1 MSQRKFS
8 ETGINKKR
16 FFLDLDSSDEE
27 GPQKMNFSGQK
38 PLYTNSKR
46 PFRNKRIS
54 MTENEE
60 ESSDDLDLGEILGK
74 PQKRVHRY
82 SDHCI
87 AYCHNHSIYSAKPAE
102 RVHFWL
108 RKRNEPTPFGVS
120 ESKHK
125 IKAFSEEEVNSEY
138 APEGLIENVK
148 LLEVFNESNF
158 GIEDYLNFN
167 TFSADYF
174 EQETVEDSSHIKDVK
189 PYLLDSES
197 EELGSEKFLEA
208 FPNRLFIDQFR
219 ALGDRMIE

>member
-8 ETGINKKR
+8 ETVINKKR

-27 GPQKMNFSGQK
+27 GPTKMEFSGQK
-38 PLYTNSKR
+38 SFYRASKK
-46 PFRNKRIS
+46 PFQNKRIS
-54 MTENEE
+54 ITENEK
-60 ESSDDLDLGEILGK
+60 ESSDDLDLGEILGR

-87 AYCHNHSIYSAKPAE
+87 PYCHNHGLYTAKPAE

-108 RKRNEPTPFGVS
+108 RKRIEQTPFGVS

-125 IKAFSEEEVNSEY
+125 VKAFSEEEVNSEY

-148 LLEVFNESNF
+148 LLEVFNESNL

-167 TFSADYF
+167 AFSADYF

-197 EELGSEKFLEA
+197 EELGPEKPLEA
-208 FPNRLFIDQFR
+208 FSNRLFMDQFR
-219 ALGDRMIE
+219 AVGDRMIE